1 MPQVVLHNATILE
14 GKDLEPVD
22 GYLVIR
28 NGVIEGIAE
37 GAAPR
42 RGVDLKHGFIL
53 PPFVNAHTHLAD
65 SAIKE
70 LYLGKSQPEVVGPS
84 GAKFRAY
91 SKPLKVVIDAM
102 RTTLLDML
110 HTGTLAH
117 CDFREGG
124 IAGVRLLKR
133 ASLPHIQSFVLGCP
147 NGETEVRK
155 LLDVSD
161 GIGIPSF
168 DYLKPAALARASR
181 LARSSGKL
189 FAIHAAETLDAQRGS
204 ITETGE
210 TEIQRALDL
219 SSSFIVHATWSTED
233 DLKLLKRARVPIV
246 LCPRANSLLG
256 VGVPPLNKILEL
268 GVPFYLG
275 TDNVTVCQPDM
286 FEELAFTWACLR
298 RYATKAGG
306 EEALS
311 ILGAA
316 TVEPLTFFG
325 QEGIVEEGRAATF
338 LVLARG
344 HNLFNLA
351 NVHAGIVNRARA
363 DNLRAIYVGGKVAKN
378 LS

>member
-1 MPQVVLHNATILE
+1 MPQFVLRNATILD
-14 GKDLEPVD
+14 GRDLDPTY

-28 NGVIEGIAE
+28 DGVTEKIGV

-42 RGVDLKHGFIL
+42 RGTNLKRGFIV

-65 SAIKE
+65 STLKE
-70 LYLGKSQPEVVGPS
+70 LYLGRSQPEVVGPR
-84 GAKFRAY
+84 GVKFKAL
-91 SKPLKVVIDAM
+91 SKSPKAMVEAM
-102 RTTLLDML
+102 RVTLLDML
-110 HTGTLAH
+110 RTGTLTH

-124 IAGVRLLKR
+124 VAGVKLLKR
-133 ASLPHIQSFVLGCP
+133 SSHPCIRSFVLGRQG
-147 NGETEVRK
+147 GEAGLKR
-155 LLDVSD
+155 LLGVSD
-161 GIGIPSF
+161 GLGIPSL
-168 DYLKPAALARASR
+168 DYLQPAVLARASK

-189 FAIHAAETLDAQRGS
+189 FAIHAAETLDAQRES
-204 ITETGE
+204 ITETGK
-210 TEIQRALDL
+210 TEIRRALGL
-219 SSSFIVHATWSTED
+219 SPSFIVHATWSTDD

-298 RYATKAGG
+298 RLTAKAGG

-311 ILGAA
+311 ILKAA
-316 TVEPLTFFG
+316 TIEPLTFFG
-325 QEGIVEEGRAATF
+325 QEGIVEEGRVATF

-344 HNLFNLA
+344 HNLLNLA

-363 DNLRAIYVGGKVAKN
+363 DNLRAIYVGGKVVRN